1 LGLTV
6 GSTATATV
14 DQPAPVSDTPS
25 GIVGRQMKI
34 ARVDCFGYELH
45 YVHGDYVMSGARSA
59 ASVPGTLVRLGTTD
73 GMVGWG
79 EITPLGSRYLPVH
92 ADGVRADLRTLAP
105 ALIGRDATN
114 PLEIGRRLDDLLLGA
129 GYAKSAIDIAC
140 WDLLGKRAGL
150 PISAMLG
157 GVLNDDFPL
166 YEAVPLGSPES
177 MVEFVTRRGEA
188 GIKRF
193 QLKVGNDPHE
203 DAERVRQVVR
213 AVPEGTVLIADAN
226 GGWDLLAARMAVREM
241 AGLPTLVEQPCR
253 DTEDCA
259 IVMRGTDLSLVL
271 DESIVSSKD
280 AFDAKYRAGAVA
292 VNLKIS
298 RVGGLT
304 RAAHMRDLLQDLGL
318 LVSIEDTWGGDVITA
333 AVSHLAA
340 TTQPKSLFNVS
351 FFNDWT
357 DGHVA
362 GHNPRS
368 AAGRGSAPTGPGLG
382 IEVDERGLDHIFSV
396 TDG

>member
-1 LGLTV
+1 
-6 GSTATATV
+6 
-14 DQPAPVSDTPS
+14 
-25 GIVGRQMKI
+25 MKI
-34 ARVDCFGYELH
+34 ASVDCFGYELR
-45 YVHGDYVMSGARSA
+45 YAHGDYVMSGARSA
-59 ASVPGTLVRLGTTD
+59 ASVPGTLVRLRTTD
-73 GMVGWG
+73 DIVGWG

-105 ALIGRDATN
+105 ALIGQDPSS
-114 PLEIGRRLDDLLLGA
+114 PLAIGRRLDAVLLGA

-150 PISAMLG
+150 PISVLLG
-157 GVLNDDFPL
+157 GVLNEDFPL

-177 MVEFVTRRGEA
+177 MAEFVTRRGEA

-203 DAERVRQVVR
+203 DAERVRKVVH
-213 AVPEGTVLIADAN
+213 AVPEETVLIADAN
-226 GGWDLLAARMAVREM
+226 GGWNLLSAKRALRAM
-241 AGLPTLVEQPCR
+241 AGLPVLIEQPCR
-253 DTEDCA
+253 DTKDCA
-259 IVMRGTDLSLVL
+259 TAMRGTVLPLVL
-271 DESIVSSKD
+271 DETVVTSKD
-280 AFDAKYRAGAVA
+280 AFEAKYRAGAVA

-298 RVGGLT
+298 RVGGFT
-304 RAAHMRDLLQDLGL
+304 RAARMRDLLQDLGL
-318 LVSIEDTWGGDVITA
+318 LVSLEDTWGGDVITA

-340 TTQPKSLFNVS
+340 TTQPESLFNVS

-368 AAGRGSAPTGPGLG
+368 QAGRGSAPTGPGLG
-382 IEVDERGLDHIFSV
+382 IDVDPRGLELLFSV
-396 TDG
+396 TEGG

>member
-1 LGLTV
+1 MSGKV
-6 GSTATATV
+6 G
-14 DQPAPVSDTPS
+14 D
-25 GIVGRQMKI
+25 QMKI
-34 ARVDCFGYELH
+34 ATVDCFGYELH
-45 YVHGDYVMSGARSA
+45 YAHGDYVMSGARSA
-59 ASVPGTLVRLGTTD
+59 ASVPGTLVRLRTTD
-73 GMVGWG
+73 DIVGWG

-92 ADGVRADLRTLAP
+92 SDEVRATLRTLAP
-105 ALIGRDATN
+105 ALIGQDASN
-114 PLEIGRRLDDLLLGA
+114 PFGIGRRLDDVLLGG

-150 PISAMLG
+150 PISAILG
-157 GVLNDDFPL
+157 GVLNEDFPL
-166 YEAVPLGSPES
+166 YEAVPLASPES
-177 MVEFVTRRGEA
+177 MVEFVTRRGED

-213 AVPEGTVLIADAN
+213 AVTEDTVLVADAN
-226 GGWDLLAARMAVREM
+226 GGWSLLSAKTALREM
-241 AGLPTLVEQPCR
+241 AGLPILIEQPCR

-259 IVMRGTDLSLVL
+259 IVMRGTDLPLVL
-271 DESIVSSKD
+271 DETVVTPKD
-280 AFDAKYRAGAVA
+280 AFDAKYRAAAVA

-298 RVGGLT
+298 RVGGFT
-304 RAAHMRDLLQDLGL
+304 RAARMRDLLQDLGL

-340 TTQPKSLFNVS
+340 TTQPTALFNVS

-382 IEVDERGLDHIFSV
+382 IDVDPRGLDLIFSV
-396 TDG
+396 TEG

>member
-1 LGLTV
+1 
-6 GSTATATV
+6 
-14 DQPAPVSDTPS
+14 
-25 GIVGRQMKI
+25 MKI
-34 ARVDCFGYELH
+34 ASVDCFGYELH
-45 YVHGDYVMSGARSA
+45 YAHGDYVMSGARSA
-59 ASVPGTLVRLGTTD
+59 ASVPGTLIRLRTTD
-73 GMVGWG
+73 GIDGWG

-105 ALIGRDATN
+105 ALIGQDGSS
-114 PLEIGRRLDDLLLGA
+114 PVGIGRRLDAVLLGA
-129 GYAKSAIDIAC
+129 GYAKSAIDIAY

-150 PISAMLG
+150 PISALLG
-157 GVLNDDFPL
+157 GVLNEDFPL
-166 YEAVPLGSPES
+166 YEAVPLGPPES

-213 AVPEGTVLIADAN
+213 AVPDETVVIADAN
-226 GGWDLLAARMAVREM
+226 GGWNLLAAKTALREM
-241 AGLPTLVEQPCR
+241 AGLPVLIEQPCR
-253 DTEDCA
+253 DTEGCA
-259 IVMRGTDLSLVL
+259 MVMRDSDLPLVL
-271 DESIVSSKD
+271 DETVVTLKD

-292 VNLKIS
+292 INLKIS
-298 RVGGLT
+298 RVGGFT
-304 RAAHMRDLLQDLGL
+304 RAARMRDLMQDLGL

-340 TTQPKSLFNVS
+340 TTQPESLFNVS

-368 AAGRGSAPTGPGLG
+368 VAGRGSAPTGPGLG
-382 IEVDERGLDHIFSV
+382 LDVDSSRLELLFSV
-396 TDG
+396 TEA